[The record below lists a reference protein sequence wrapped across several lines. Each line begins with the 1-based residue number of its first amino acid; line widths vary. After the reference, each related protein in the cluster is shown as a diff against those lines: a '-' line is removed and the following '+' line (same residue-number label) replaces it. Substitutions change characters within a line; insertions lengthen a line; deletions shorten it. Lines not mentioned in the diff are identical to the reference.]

1 MTERTRVQR
10 RPCYNDYDA
19 GIHDDET
26 YDEDDEDVC
35 FKLWRER
42 GDRLTNDC
50 VNIKSLFG
58 IKDNFL
64 DDHDHGDHDHDL
76 ADDSAAADDDSAA
89 DDAADEFLKRKGSQQ
104 C

>member
-1 MTERTRVQR
+1 M
-10 RPCYNDYDA
+10 
-19 GIHDDET
+19 
-26 YDEDDEDVC
+26 
-35 FKLWRER
+35 
-42 GDRLTNDC
+42 TNDC

-76 ADDSAAADDDSAA
+76 ADDSAATDDDSA
-89 DDAADEFLKRKGSQQ
+89 DNAADEFLKRKGSQQ